1 MANIDI
7 YSIAMEV
14 NKRAKGHLIGD
25 LQKIR
30 KDIKKLRRLP
40 GKEIFDAKTIAE
52 DRAFHVGAR
61 GRTELQ
67 FNLAIENRDGGKELR
82 HGVAFC
88 LETSR
93 SMRSINDFI
102 PKIVLFNEFI
112 QLYIEKYSDMRMWH
126 YYKKANRSTDTQA
139 SPIPPE
145 LFRED
150 AFIFLGKR
158 QPLSDLDYDLILND
172 FDRLLPLYKYVESSE
187 RLQPIST
194 VESAPFEFRSGCT
207 EKQLSTETTLA
218 QRELD
223 IRLRH
228 NELQKA
234 LYLRLAEKYGASNVG
249 TELQSGVGTSVDLVV
264 RCEGEY
270 WFYEIKTA
278 LSPRACLR
286 QALGQLLE
294 YAFWPGAQEATHLVV
309 VGEFP
314 LDNEGAK
321 YLNTLRER
329 FSLPLD
335 YEQISLSP

>member
-1 MANIDI
+1 MTNIDI
-7 YSIAMEV
+7 HSIAAEV
-14 NKRAKGHLIGD
+14 NKRSEGHPIGE

-30 KDIKKLRRLP
+30 KDIKGVFP
-40 GKEIFDAKTIAE
+40 GKDIFRAKTIGNGWAYYY
-52 DRAFHVGAR
+52 G

-67 FNLAIENRDGGKELR
+67 FNIGIEGKELR
-82 HGVAFC
+82 HGIAFS
-88 LETSR
+88 LKRSR
-93 SMRSINDFI
+93 TLPNIEVLI
-102 PKIVLFNEFI
+102 PKIKLFNEFI
-112 QLYIEKYSDMRMWH
+112 RLYPDKYSDMRLWH
-126 YYKKANRSTDTQA
+126 YYKEENRSADTPP

-264 RCEGEY
+264 RREGEY

-294 YAFWPGAQEATHLVV
+294 YAFWPGAQEATRLVV

-314 LDNEGAK
+314 LDDEGAK

-329 FSLPLD
+329 FSLPLY